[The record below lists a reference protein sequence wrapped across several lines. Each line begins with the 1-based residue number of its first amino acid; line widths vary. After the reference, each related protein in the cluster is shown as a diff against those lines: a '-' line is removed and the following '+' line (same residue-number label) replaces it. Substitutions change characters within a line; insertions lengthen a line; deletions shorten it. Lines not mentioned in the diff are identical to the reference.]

1 MNCLVKRVMPILFL
15 LSTDALFGAEQETK
29 KPGRFDKREYQKVKS
44 ESPRSVS
51 QLSSND
57 AQESTVELQQLVTMP
72 ADKKLVRKGS
82 LTKDSLLGAPQVGLD
97 VIHVPMLED
106 HHVSPAAFLAAG
118 IEPQLESL
126 LQGHTQ
132 EITALKEENERALR
146 RAKRRACI
154 GSCPAF
160 TCAGLTVVLTACG
173 MAYGIPLADD
183 KNKCN

>member
-51 QLSSND
+51 QSSSND

-82 LTKDSLLGAPQVGLD
+82 LTKDSLLGAPQVDLG
-97 VIHVPMLED
+97 VIHVPMLES
-106 HHVSPAAFLAAG
+106 HHLSPAAFLAAG
-118 IEPQLESL
+118 IESQIASTIE
-126 LQGHTQ
+126 QHTQ

-154 GSCPAF
+154 GSCPAY
-160 TCAGLTVVLTACG
+160 TCSCLTVLLLGAG
-173 MAYGIPLADD
+173 MTFGIPH
-183 KNKCN
+183 NKCD